1 MSQKSNLFSLV
12 TSVPLSQMTSP
23 PSPQLSSQISQRLP
37 YSSFNQKDN
46 AKEFV
51 NSSTITDL
59 HSNVKMYI
67 NYSDYSS
74 SFFNKVETILD
85 TTDLD
90 DAQKI
95 LFNSRYVNKLQ
106 RIQKFKIFY
115 ACAFYLNRF
124 LSTTL
129 SVAIPALLSIQYYF
143 NSSNGSV
150 DNPIYW
156 TAWALS
162 IVGGFVT
169 GYTNIFKVDQRYF
182 LLRAIYQKLK
192 NECWCFI
199 LLTKKYDRTIPR
211 TNIKLTHKEL
221 FKKFMDSIENVID
234 DYMKKDMETVMQDN
248 NKEGKEDLKKI
259 LNEVFVDNN
268 NNFPVAKVN
277 NNSNNNNLQTS
288 ANTSQNPTS
297 SASPLNYT
305 ALEQERRILE
315 NSWKELELEKS
326 NYDNDRRVK
335 IQEDI
340 DILHT
345 QIELK
350 KDHIKDIDYMIMQL
364 NKQNPVDYDSLNEC
378 YKKLDTLKKDLS
390 QLYDKL
396 NYYV

>member
-12 TSVPLSQMTSP
+12 TTVPLSQVTPP
-23 PSPQLSSQISQRLP
+23 PSPQRSNPTSPRLP
-37 YSSFNQKDN
+37 YSSSVKE
-46 AKEFV
+46 KEFIDASIV
-51 NSSTITDL
+51 TDSSY
-59 HSNVKMYI
+59 HRKMNV

-74 SFFNKVETILD
+74 SFFNKVENILD

-199 LLTKKYDRTIPR
+199 LLTKKYDRTISR

-268 NNFPVAKVN
+268 NFPGGKVN
-277 NNSNNNNLQTS
+277 NLNNSNIQTS
-288 ANTSQNPTS
+288 AISTNLTSSTSPSNNTS
-297 SASPLNYT
+297 
-305 ALEQERRILE
+305 LEQERRRLE
-315 NSWKELELEKS
+315 DSWKELELERS
-326 NYDNDRRVK
+326 NYDNYRREK
-335 IQEDI
+335 IQEEI

-350 KDHIKDIDYMIMQL
+350 KDHVKDIDYMIMQL